1 VGCRNLRNSQGLIA
15 IVDCNNFYASCERVF
30 RPNLVGKPIV
40 VLSNNDG
47 CVIARSNEA
56 KALGIKMGT
65 PAFKNE
71 KLFSRN
77 GVHVFSCNFELYG
90 DMSRRVMDTIKP
102 DSDEMEVY
110 SIDEAFLTFKGPDS
124 EERARALRS
133 QILKW
138 TGIPVSIGLA
148 PTKTLAKVAVHIA
161 KKNPST
167 RGVYSLSSP
176 TSIERALHSF
186 PVADLWG
193 IGHRSA
199 AKLKSFGIFSA
210 IQLRRA
216 HNGWVRRNLSVT
228 GVRLQ
233 KELCGTVCSPVNEV
247 VPRKQNIRTARSFG
261 KEVETYAA
269 LKEAVGTFAVNCA
282 TKLRKEGSCCSTVTV
297 FIHTNP
303 FKPHALEYNNSRT
316 LKLDVPTSDNIEI
329 VVAAIKLLKEIYRP
343 PFAYKKAGVMIGG
356 IVPDSQ
362 VQLGLFD
369 SVDRSRRADLMQ
381 SIDEINS
388 KLGRDKVRL
397 AVQGFD
403 RKWRLRQERLS
414 PCYTTR
420 FSDFLTVRI

>member
-1 VGCRNLRNSQGLIA
+1 MIA

-30 RPNLVGKPIV
+30 RPNLNGKPVV

-71 KLFSRN
+71 KLFARN
-77 GVHVFSCNFELYG
+77 GVHVFSCNFALYG
-90 DMSRRVMDTIKP
+90 DMSRRVMDVIK
-102 DSDEMEVY
+102 SEADELEIY
-110 SIDEAFLTFKGPDS
+110 SIDEAFLTFDGPAS

-133 QILKW
+133 KIFKW

-148 PTKTLAKVAVHIA
+148 PTKTLAKVAVRIA
-161 KKNPST
+161 KKTPST
-167 RGVYSLSSP
+167 SGVYTIDSP
-176 TSIERALHSF
+176 TLCKSALSNCA
-186 PVADLWG
+186 VEDLWG

-199 AKLKSFGIFSA
+199 LKLKSFGISTA
-210 IQLRRA
+210 LQLTQA
-216 HNGWVRRNLSVT
+216 HHGWVRRNLSVT
-228 GVRLQ
+228 GERLQ
-233 KELCGTVCSPVNEV
+233 KELLGTVCSPVNED

-261 KEVETYAA
+261 KEVETYEA

-282 TKLRKEGSCCSTVTV
+282 TKLRKEGSCCTTVTAFV
-297 FIHTNP
+297 HTNP
-303 FKPHALEYNNSRT
+303 FKPQAFQYNNSRT
-316 LKLDVPTSDNIEI
+316 IKLDVPTSDNIEI
-329 VVAAIKLLKEIYRP
+329 VAAAIKILKEIYRP
-343 PFAYKKAGVMIGG
+343 LCAYKKAGVMVGG

-369 SVDRSRRADLMQ
+369 SINRSRRSDLMQ

-403 RKWRLRQERLS
+403 RSWRLRQERLS

-420 FSDFLTVRI
+420 FTDFLTVKI